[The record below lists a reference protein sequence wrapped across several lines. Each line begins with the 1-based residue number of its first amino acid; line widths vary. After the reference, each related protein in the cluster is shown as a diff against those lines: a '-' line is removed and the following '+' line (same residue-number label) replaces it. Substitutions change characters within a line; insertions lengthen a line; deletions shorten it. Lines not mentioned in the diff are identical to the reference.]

1 MIPIE
6 AAYREHRRLLYTVA
20 YNVLGSA
27 AEAEDCVHDAL
38 LRVWNNADA
47 YDAARGNVRSFLVV
61 CVRNDAISRVR
72 KRAARAAIDV
82 RLAAEPSYEMNEF
95 PDAIERGRLAA
106 AIKMLPPEQ
115 WEPLRLAYF
124 EYLTHVQIAQRLGI
138 PLGTIKSRIS
148 LGLRKLAMQL
158 RESNS

>member
-20 YNVLGSA
+20 YNVLGNA

-38 LRVWNNADA
+38 LRVWKTADA
-47 YDAARGNVRSFLVV
+47 YDAARGNLRSFLVV
-61 CVRNDAISRVR
+61 CVRNDAISRIR
-72 KRAARAAIDV
+72 KRATRAAIDA
-82 RLAAEPSYEMNEF
+82 RLAAEQSYDMSEI
-95 PDAIERGRLAA
+95 PDSIERDRLAM
-106 AIKMLPPEQ
+106 AIKALPPEQ

-124 EYLTHVQIAQRLGI
+124 EYLTHVQIAQRLGV

-148 LGLRKLAMQL
+148 LGLRKLATQL
-158 RESNS
+158 RETNS